1 MRRILHVDMDAFYAS
16 VEQKDHPELRD
27 KPVIVGADPKK
38 GAGRGVVAACS
49 YEARKFGIHSALP
62 ISRAW
67 KLCPQGCYVRPRLS
81 RYQEESRAIM
91 NILRQYTDMV
101 ETLSIDEAFLDVTGS
116 IALKGTAEE
125 IARDIKAEVRR
136 VTGLTAS
143 VGVATNKFLAKIASD
158 LEKPDGC
165 VVVPEDDVKGF
176 LERLPISR
184 LWGVGPK
191 TEARLRRMG
200 VGTIRELAALPRER
214 LTRDLGSAGEH
225 LWHLSRGED
234 DRPVVADWDPKSI
247 SCENTFDVDTDD
259 RDRLVATIQH
269 LSEEV
274 ARRLRKQGF
283 RASTI
288 TLKLRYASF
297 TTHTRQ
303 SSLPIPVQTGRDI
316 VKVVLPLFE
325 QFSLEEKIRLI
336 GVGTGKLSRE
346 GDEPEQLGLFP
357 DSRRQNEK
365 LEHTL
370 DKIRA
375 KYGHTSLQK
384 GSELS

>member
-16 VEQKDHPELRD
+16 VEQRDHPELRD
-27 KPVIVGADPKK
+27 QPVIVGADPRK

-67 KLCPQGCYVRPRLS
+67 KLCPHGCYVRPRLS
-81 RYQEESRAIM
+81 RYQEVSRTIM
-91 NILRQYTDMV
+91 DILRHYTDLV
-101 ETLSIDEAFLDVTGS
+101 EPLSIDEAFLDVTGS
-116 IALKGTAEE
+116 ITLKGSAEK
-125 IARDIKAEVRR
+125 IARDIKSEVRG

-143 VGVATNKFLAKIASD
+143 VGVAPNKFLAKIASD
-158 LEKPDGC
+158 LEKPDGF
-165 VVVPEDDVKGF
+165 VVVPDDNVEGF

-191 TEARLRRMG
+191 TEARLRRLG
-200 VGTIRELAALPRER
+200 VGTIRELAAIPRER
-214 LTRDLGSAGEH
+214 LIQTLGSTGEH

-247 SCENTFDVDTDD
+247 SCETTFDEDTDD
-259 RDRLVATIQH
+259 RDRLLTTIH
-269 LSEEV
+269 NLSEEV
-274 ARRLRKQGF
+274 ARRLRRQGF
-283 RASTI
+283 RASRI

-303 SSLPIPVQTGRDI
+303 SSVPSPVETGQDI
-316 VKVVLPLFE
+316 ARVVLPLFE
-325 QFSLEEKIRLI
+325 EFSLEEKIRLI
-336 GVGTGKLSRE
+336 GVGTGKLSRD
-346 GDEPEQLGLFP
+346 GDEPEQLGLFS
-357 DSRRQNEK
+357 DSRRRDEK

-370 DKIRA
+370 DEIRE
-375 KYGHTSLQK
+375 KYGRTSLQK